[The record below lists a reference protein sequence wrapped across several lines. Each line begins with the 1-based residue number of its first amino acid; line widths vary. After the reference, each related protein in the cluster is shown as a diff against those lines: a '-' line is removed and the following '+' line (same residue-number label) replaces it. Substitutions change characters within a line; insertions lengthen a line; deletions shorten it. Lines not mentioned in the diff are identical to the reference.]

1 MSDLVND
8 LVSKFVESLARGD
21 VHPHLQ
27 QDAMSSHQMIDVAK
41 KDINTGILS
50 MKDFNKEFK
59 LEAILADFTAV
70 YRNVLTSVRVSTN
83 DVLDTITDVAKEI
96 PFYRPVMTMRE
107 RAVTNT
113 LTIIQTTETA
123 NQETNNSYYNLRVVL
138 SDIKA
143 ELRVFGAGQSVGI
156 TPELEKLSQISD
168 RLESTKSGRD
178 SLKDLFKI
186 QVPKETNL
194 GGYKTRSMM
203 LPQRAVVAALPSH
216 KNNYLR
222 YAVNWIMII
231 DSYLAACDAAK
242 EFYEM
247 GGNISDLAPT
257 LSGEESLGVFERKLE
272 EAFDTIK
279 NTLSDHFNEMS
290 GRAMSKDAD
299 FPEERDAW
307 KTAADN
313 ITNIKIDYKSRR
325 NETRRTFENFHG
337 AARVLKTRVIE
348 AFGVKLPDHSH
359 FK

>member
-1 MSDLVND
+1 MVND

-59 LEAILADFTAV
+59 PETILGDFTKV

-107 RAVTNT
+107 KAVTNT
-113 LTIIQTTETA
+113 LTIIQATETA

-143 ELRVFGAGQSVGI
+143 ELRLFGAGHSVGI
-156 TPELEKLSQISD
+156 TSELEKVAQIAD

-186 QVPKETNL
+186 QVPKEKYL
-194 GGYKTRSMM
+194 GGYTTRSMM
-203 LPQRAVVAALPSH
+203 LPQRAVVAALPDY

-222 YAVNWIMII
+222 YAINWIMII

-247 GGNISDLAPT
+247 GGNISEFISR
-257 LSGEESLGVFERKLE
+257 LSGEESLPVFERKLKA
-272 EAFDTIK
+272 AFDTIQ

-290 GRAMSKDAD
+290 SRAMSKDAD

-307 KTAADN
+307 KTASNN
-313 ITNIKIDYKSRR
+313 IRKISIESKSRG
-325 NETRRTFENFHG
+325 EDKRRTFEQFHG
-337 AARVLKTRVIE
+337 AAMVLKTRAIE
-348 AFGVKLPDHSH
+348 AFEVKLPDHAH

>member
-1 MSDLVND
+1 LVND

-41 KDINTGILS
+41 ADINTGILS

-59 LEAILADFTAV
+59 TETILADFTAV

-143 ELRVFGAGQSVGI
+143 ELRLFGAGQSVGI
-156 TPELEKLSQISD
+156 TSELEKLSQISD

-178 SLKDLFKI
+178 SLKDLFRI
-186 QVPKETNL
+186 QVMKSSLISYHDRNA
-194 GGYKTRSMM
+194 K
-203 LPQRAVVAALPSH
+203 LPQRAVVAALPPH
-216 KNNYLR
+216 KDNYLR
-222 YAVNWIMII
+222 YAINWIMII
-231 DSYLAACDAAK
+231 DSYLAACHAAK

-247 GGNISDLAPT
+247 GGNISEFISPL
-257 LSGEESLGVFERKLE
+257 GGGESLPVFERKLQA
-272 EAFDTIK
+272 AFDTIQ

-290 GRAMSKDAD
+290 SRAMSKDAD

-307 KTAADN
+307 KTASDN
-313 ITNIKIDYKSRR
+313 IRKISIESKSRG
-325 NETRRTFENFHG
+325 EDTRRTFEQFHG

-348 AFGVKLPDHSH
+348 AFGVKLPDHAH